1 MSETQGTEVVTA
13 SEGTTEG
20 TGHPAWQEVLD
31 SIPDALHPMITPTLE
46 KWDKG
51 VEARLA
57 KVREEYE
64 PYKGFIEQQIDPDAA
79 NQALGFLRAIE
90 ADPAGVVKALQEA
103 YGLTAAE
110 AKAVVK
116 DASTSGEG
124 ATELSPEA
132 QQLAELKAQQEQLL
146 ASWNQRQAAETNA
159 QQAQQLR
166 VYLDGLKKTY
176 PLVPEDIIIAHM
188 ANGKDGEAAAKLYMT
203 HLDESIKAAQA
214 PSADAPVVLGGGG
227 GVVSNQQ
234 DLNKLSEKDRKD
246 LVVRM
251 LEEAAAQT

>member
-1 MSETQGTEVVTA
+1 MSESQGTEVITEPVV
-13 SEGTTEG
+13 TEG

-79 NQALGFLRAIE
+79 DQALRFLRAVE
-90 ADPAGVVKALQEA
+90 ADPAGVIKVLQDA
-103 YGLTAAE
+103 YGLTEKQAE
-110 AKAVVK
+110 AVVDKAV
-116 DASTSGEG
+116 TEGE
-124 ATELSPEA
+124 EVSPESKRI
-132 QQLAELKAQQEQLL
+132 AELEARLTEVATGIQ
-146 ASWNQRQAAETNA
+146 NQTKIQTDA
-159 QQAQQLR
+159 QQAQGLR
-166 VYLDGLKKTY
+166 TYLDGLHETY
-176 PLVPEDIIIAHM
+176 PLVPEDIIIAHL
-188 ANGKDGEAAAKLYMT
+188 ANGNDGEAAAKLYMS

-214 PSADAPVVLGGGG
+214 PGNEAPVVLGGGG

-234 DLNKLSEKDRKD
+234 DLNKLSEKERKD
-246 LVVRM
+246 LVVKM

>member
-64 PYKGFIEQQIDPDAA
+64 PYKGFIEQQIDPNAA
-79 NQALGFLRAIE
+79 TQALDFLRAIE
-90 ADPAGVVKALQEA
+90 ADPAGVIKVLQEA

-116 DASTSGEG
+116 EAKEGE
-124 ATELSPEA
+124 TELSPEA

-146 ASWNQRQAAETNA
+146 AAWNQRQTVETNA

-166 VYLDGLKKTY
+166 VYLDGLKKDY
-176 PLVPEDIIIAHM
+176 PLVPEDIIIAYM

-203 HLDESIKAAQA
+203 HLDDSIKAAQA

-234 DLNKLSEKDRKD
+234 DLNGLSEKDRNN
-246 LVVRM
+246 LVVQM
-251 LEEAAAQT
+251 LKEAAAQT